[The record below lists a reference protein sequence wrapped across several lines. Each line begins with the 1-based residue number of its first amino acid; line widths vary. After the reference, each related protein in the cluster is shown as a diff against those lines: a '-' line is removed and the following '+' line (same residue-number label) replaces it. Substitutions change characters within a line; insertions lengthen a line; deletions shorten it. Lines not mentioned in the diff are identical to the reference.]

1 MTRNNEKNRLVYST
15 ETGRICPDCGKPVGQ
30 CICRAKTVVPAT
42 SASVLV
48 SRERRNGK
56 AVTVIKNLAME
67 PAALTQIGK
76 QLRTTFGTGGTVK
89 EGVLELQGD
98 HCDAVIELLKAQG
111 RQVKR
116 AGG

>member
-1 MTRNNEKNRLVYST
+1 MTRNNSRLVYST
-15 ETGRICPDCGKPVGQ
+15 EAGRICPECGKAVAQ

-42 SASVLV
+42 SGSVLV

-56 AVTVIKNLAME
+56 AVTVIKNLALE
-67 PAALTQIGK
+67 PVALTQLGK
-76 QLRTTFGTGGTVK
+76 QLRTMFGTGGTVK
-89 EGVLELQGD
+89 EGTLELQGD
-98 HCDAVIELLKAQG
+98 HSDAVIELLKQQG